1 MTNAFKVS
9 DPSEARGNT
18 ITAREILDKS
28 SQQIDSTL
36 AKDPQT
42 QAHMMFIMGEVYD
55 SLGLVPQGQSLIT
68 RAADLQKTILG
79 PDDPETLRSMS
90 LLSVTMLELGNG
102 EEVRKTTT
110 RDSCRPNSRS
120 DQITR
125 TRYAR

>member
-42 QAHMMFIMGEVYD
+42 QAHMMFIMGEV
-55 SLGLVPQGQSLIT
+55 
-68 RAADLQKTILG
+68 
-79 PDDPETLRSMS
+79 
-90 LLSVTMLELGNG
+90 
-102 EEVRKTTT
+102 
-110 RDSCRPNSRS
+110 
-120 DQITR
+120 
-125 TRYAR
+125 